1 MEIKTNNYLFLDDFL
16 QICRNNKDKAIML
29 NVDDDNGS
37 KIIPLNC
44 GHYIEDEIWFIQ
56 VNLDKTETNNH
67 ILGIDFI
74 GECEDE
80 ALSDDWGGLY
90 QSPMEHLGNC
100 EIRFCTGFGNKT
112 YFDEFA
118 INNIIITDNEII
130 INLKYN
136 KIGGNM

>member
-16 QICRNNKDKAIML
+16 QICKSNKNKAIML
-29 NVDDDNGS
+29 NVDDDKGN

-44 GHYIEDEIWFIQ
+44 GHYIADEIWFIQ
-56 VNLDKTETNNH
+56 VDLDKTETDNN

-80 ALSDDWGGLY
+80 ALNEDWGGLY

-100 EIRFCTGFGNKT
+100 EVRFCTGFDNK
-112 YFDEFA
+112 DKEFK
-118 INNIIITDNEII
+118 IEKIVIDNDIIIY
-130 INLKYN
+130 LK
-136 KIGGNM
+136 GGNI